1 MPQRRIVSAPAF
13 RAAALAALALL
24 LAACVASPFAGRG
37 GIDPG
42 FDAGQALAAP
52 DRIGEAV
59 LWGGRVVGIVNAGEF
74 TELEVLALPLRSGD
88 RPDRRADG
96 GSRFVIRHPG
106 FLEPM
111 TFAPGRYVTVLGRYV
126 GVESRSVGA
135 FPLRHAVVQS
145 QQLELWPV
153 EPNSSRANV
162 HFGFG
167 LGVRL

>member
-1 MPQRRIVSAPAF
+1 MSPLRSLSLRL
-13 RAAALAALALL
+13 ALLTGFLALL
-24 LAACVASPFAGRG
+24 LSGCVASPFEDRD
-37 GIDPG
+37 GIDRG
-42 FDAGQALAAP
+42 FDADQALSAP
-52 DRIGEAV
+52 ERIGEAV
-59 LWGGRVVGIVNAGEF
+59 IWGGRVVGVVNAGEF

-96 GSRFVIRHPG
+96 SARFVIRHPG

-126 GVESRSVGA
+126 GIESRSVGA
-135 FPLRHAVVQS
+135 FELRHAVVQS

-167 LGVRL
+167 LGIRI

>member
-1 MPQRRIVSAPAF
+1 MLQHRTLPLPAI
-13 RAAALAALALL
+13 RGLL
-24 LAACVASPFAGRG
+24 LGAVVLVLSGCVASPFAGRAE
-37 GIDPG
+37 IDRG
-42 FDAGQALAAP
+42 FDAAQALSAP
-52 DRIGEAV
+52 ERIGEAV
-59 LWGGRVVGIVNAGEF
+59 IWGGRVVGVVNAGEF

-96 GSRFVIRHPG
+96 STRFVIRHPG

-126 GVESRSVGA
+126 GIEPRSVGA
-135 FPLRHAVVQS
+135 FSLRHPVVQS

-153 EPNSSRANV
+153 EPNSSRADV

-167 LGVRL
+167 LGIRL